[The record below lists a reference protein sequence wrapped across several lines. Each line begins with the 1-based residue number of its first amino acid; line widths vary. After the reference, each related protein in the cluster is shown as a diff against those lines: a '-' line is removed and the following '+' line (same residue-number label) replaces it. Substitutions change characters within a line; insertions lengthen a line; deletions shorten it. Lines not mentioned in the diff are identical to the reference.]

1 MISINSLLNLW
12 GDYMFTA
19 TVYIERDGKIEKLSA
34 SFETKSE
41 RNDWLLQ
48 KLAEETFDYLIVNG
62 QPVPV

>member
-1 MISINSLLNLW
+1 
-12 GDYMFTA
+12 MFTA

-34 SFETKSE
+34 SFKTKSE

-62 QPVPV
+62 QPVPA